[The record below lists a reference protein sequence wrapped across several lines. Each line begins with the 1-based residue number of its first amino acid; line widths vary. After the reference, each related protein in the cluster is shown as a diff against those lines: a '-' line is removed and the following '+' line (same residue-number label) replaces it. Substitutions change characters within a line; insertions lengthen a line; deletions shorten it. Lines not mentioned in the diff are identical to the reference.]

1 MTSCRIGV
9 YGKTLAAAL
18 SLLGSAASASQGP
31 GGGPGTASSMTQL
44 AMAVIVYGTCAILV
58 LVGLIG
64 ASRPSR

>member
-1 MTSCRIGV
+1 
-9 YGKTLAAAL
+9 
-18 SLLGSAASASQGP
+18 
-31 GGGPGTASSMTQL
+31 MTQL